1 VIRARTRAALN
12 VKRNRGERLGDVPI
26 GFRAKGNRLIR
37 RADEQQ
43 NHRSDSRCA

>member
-26 GFRAKGNRLIR
+26 VCIDHR
-37 RADEQQ
+37 RKHKSQ
-43 NHRSDSRCA
+43 R